1 MTNTIMYSYEFSKL
15 NGFFNQ
21 HKILCNDI
29 RETLLENQRRKRG
42 LPKAITMSVKM
53 LHG

>member
-1 MTNTIMYSYEFSKL
+1 MTNTVMYSYEFPKL

-29 RETLLENQRRKRG
+29 RETLLENQRRKRR
-42 LPKAITMSVKM
+42 LPTDYHNV
-53 LHG
+53 G